1 MDAARFP
8 SQYHR
13 KQRIEILRFVNECW
27 MRERPLAQQAKGR
40 KFAEVIPNKFE
51 LMNKQ
56 HARYLLDEWFRE
68 GVVAAE
74 KMAGKANIN
83 GLRVI
88 NHDFFRTL
96 F

>member
-1 MDAARFP
+1 MPPDFRLNITE
-8 SQYHR
+8 

-40 KFAEVIPNKFE
+40 KFAEVIPNKFKF
-51 LMNKQ
+51 MNKQ
-56 HARYLLDEWFRE
+56 HARYLLDEWLRE

-88 NHDFFRTL
+88 NHDFLRTL